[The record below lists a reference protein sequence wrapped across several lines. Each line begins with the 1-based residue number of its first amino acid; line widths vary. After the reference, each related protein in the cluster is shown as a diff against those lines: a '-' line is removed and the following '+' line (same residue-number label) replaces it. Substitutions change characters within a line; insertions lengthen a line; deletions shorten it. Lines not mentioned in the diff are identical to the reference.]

1 MENKE
6 LYEQGERLGRFFLR
20 NTMLQAI
27 YDGQTRE
34 KYLAKINDFMDKLP
48 HQKLDAPFDKRVLI
62 NYYFLAEESI
72 VRHNMFTHWVTALE
86 KAYLHLLL
94 KAGRW
99 TLGAE
104 GVKNLPPIMQEA
116 IETDG
121 KENGIKTIYNE
132 AIEAYQN
139 ALAEAEY
146 IRIMAVVFLEDDT
159 IEERCGELFTV
170 AKQLKDLLE
179 NLTLFAG
186 LDASLLAWKLPA
198 ENVKKAIKAY
208 RKIRLTDNHNTGVQS
223 SFTTRL
229 LIKGE

>member
-1 MENKE
+1 MEKKE
-6 LYEQGERLGRFFLR
+6 YENGERLGRFLLR

-27 YDGQTRE
+27 YEGETRE
-34 KYLAKINDFMDKLP
+34 KYLAIINDFMDKLP
-48 HQKLDAPFDKRVLI
+48 QQKLDAPFDKRVFI
-62 NYYFLAEESI
+62 NYYFLSDEVI
-72 VRHNMFTHWVTALE
+72 RRHNMFTHWVTALE

-132 AIEAYQN
+132 AVEAYQN

-159 IEERCGELFTV
+159 IEERCNDLFTI

-179 NLTLFAG
+179 GLTLFEG
-186 LDASLLAWKLPA
+186 LDASLFAWRLPA
-198 ENVKKAIKAY
+198 ENVKKAIRVF
-208 RKIRLTDNHNTGVQS
+208 RKIKLTDLHNTGVQS
-223 SFTTRL
+223 SFTPRL

>member
-1 MENKE
+1 MEKKE
-6 LYEQGERLGRFFLR
+6 YENGERLGRFLLR
-20 NTMLQAI
+20 NTMFQAI
-27 YDGQTRE
+27 YTDETRE
-34 KYLAKINDFMDKLP
+34 KYLAIIRDFMDKLP
-48 HQKLDAPFDKRVLI
+48 QQKLDAPFDKRVFV
-62 NYYFLAEESI
+62 NYYFLSDEVI
-72 VRHNMFTHWVTALE
+72 QRHNMFTHWGTALE

-94 KAGRW
+94 VAGGW

-104 GVKNLPPIMQEA
+104 GMKNLPPIMQAA

-146 IRIMAVVFLEDDT
+146 IRIMAVGFLEDDT

-208 RKIRLTDNHNTGVQS
+208 KKIRLTDNHNTGVQS

>member
-1 MENKE
+1 MEKKE
-6 LYEQGERLGRFFLR
+6 YENGERLGRFLLR

-27 YDGQTRE
+27 YEGETRE
-34 KYLAKINDFMDKLP
+34 KYLAIINDFMDKLP
-48 HQKLDAPFDKRVLI
+48 QQKLDAPFDKRVFI
-62 NYYFLAEESI
+62 NYYFLSDEVI
-72 VRHNMFTHWVTALE
+72 RRHNMFTHWVTALE

-132 AIEAYQN
+132 AVEAYQN

-146 IRIMAVVFLEDDT
+146 IKIISVVFLEDDT
-159 IEERCGELFTV
+159 IEERCNDLFTI

-179 NLTLFAG
+179 GLTLFEG
-186 LDASLLAWKLPA
+186 LDASLFAWRLPA
-198 ENVKKAIKAY
+198 ENVKKAIRVF
-208 RKIRLTDNHNTGVQS
+208 RKIKLTDLHNTGVQS
-223 SFTTRL
+223 SFTPRL

>member
-1 MENKE
+1 MEKKE
-6 LYEQGERLGRFFLR
+6 LYENGERLGRFLLR

-27 YDGQTRE
+27 YEGETRE
-34 KYLAKINDFMDKLP
+34 KYLAIINDFMDKLP
-48 HQKLDAPFDKRVLI
+48 QQKLDAPFDKRVFI
-62 NYYFLAEESI
+62 NYYFLSDEVI
-72 VRHNMFTHWVTALE
+72 LRHNMFTHWVTALE

-132 AIEAYQN
+132 AVEAYQN

-159 IEERCGELFTV
+159 IEERRNDLFTI

-179 NLTLFAG
+179 GLTLFEG
-186 LDASLLAWKLPA
+186 LDASLFSWRLPA
-198 ENVKKAIKAY
+198 ENVKKAIRAF
-208 RKIRLTDNHNTGVQS
+208 RKIKLTDLHNTGVQS
-223 SFTTRL
+223 SFTPRL